1 MEIACYI
8 ILGILTATCIGLVI
22 ALMSRKRAPQGPSDA
37 EIESRI
43 RSGLAEEREA
53 MLKRQEHYFDS
64 MLAETENRFRAL
76 SQKIF
81 EDRSERLK
89 REGTEHLN
97 AAIAPLLRDI
107 KAFREKMEL
116 INDAALKQSGKMEEK
131 IKMLAETTNTVS
143 AQANELAN
151 AIRGE
156 AQVTGAWGEIQLR
169 RVLDL
174 AGLVEGVDYTYQ
186 ETFASA
192 ESLRRDLR
200 TDVLVKI
207 SRDKYFVIDSKN
219 TMDAYVDYASGD
231 ESKHEDAKR
240 KIVESLKNHV
250 DEMKSAAYQKNIK
263 QAFDYAF
270 MYIPF
275 EEVYLI
281 AMKEEVKVC
290 GERILLRE
298 YARNANI
305 IFVNATSL
313 LPTLHLVSAT
323 WARQESDK
331 KAEKIREACEALCDK
346 VETFLCTYEK
356 LGKAMAKLADDY
368 NNGLKQLSTGN
379 GNIIKRLHS
388 FEEYKIKS
396 AEKLPS
402 DESYAE
408 NGLKAVEKALAL
420 QR

>member
-1 MEIACYI
+1 
-8 ILGILTATCIGLVI
+8 
-22 ALMSRKRAPQGPSDA
+22 
-37 EIESRI
+37 
-43 RSGLAEEREA
+43 
-53 MLKRQEHYFDS
+53 
-64 MLAETENRFRAL
+64 
-76 SQKIF
+76 
-81 EDRSERLK
+81 
-89 REGTEHLN
+89 
-97 AAIAPLLRDI
+97 
-107 KAFREKMEL
+107 
-116 INDAALKQSGKMEEK
+116 
-131 IKMLAETTNTVS
+131 
-143 AQANELAN
+143 
-151 AIRGE
+151 
-156 AQVTGAWGEIQLR
+156 
-169 RVLDL
+169 
-174 AGLVEGVDYTYQ
+174 
-186 ETFASA
+186 
-192 ESLRRDLR
+192 
-200 TDVLVKI
+200 
-207 SRDKYFVIDSKN
+207 
-219 TMDAYVDYASGD
+219 
-231 ESKHEDAKR
+231 
-240 KIVESLKNHV
+240 
-250 DEMKSAAYQKNIK
+250 
-263 QAFDYAF
+263 